1 VKPVSC
7 SQEQAVARAVGTGS
21 WTEALAAHA
30 EACAICGDVAQTAH
44 WLRAIANAPHETD
57 VSGISQQTRALPD
70 PGLVWWRARLEK
82 EHAKKSG
89 KVLEWVQM
97 GSSVVAPLA
106 LAGWIVWNWYPIEVM
121 AGQFLL
127 SAWPQ
132 LSVAIFVLASMAPA
146 ALIIA
151 ALALGY
157 PLLSDE

>member
-30 EACAICGDVAQTAH
+30 DECVICGGVAQTAH

-57 VSGISQQTRALPD
+57 VRGISQQTRALPD
-70 PGLVWWRARLEK
+70 PGLVWWRARFDK

-89 KVLEWVQM
+89 RALEWLQIA
-97 GSSVVAPLA
+97 SSVMAPLV
-106 LAGWIVWNWYPIEVM
+106 LAGWIAWNWYPIEAM
-121 AGQFLL
+121 ARQFLL
-127 SAWPQ
+127 NAWPQ

-157 PLLSDE
+157 PLLAGE